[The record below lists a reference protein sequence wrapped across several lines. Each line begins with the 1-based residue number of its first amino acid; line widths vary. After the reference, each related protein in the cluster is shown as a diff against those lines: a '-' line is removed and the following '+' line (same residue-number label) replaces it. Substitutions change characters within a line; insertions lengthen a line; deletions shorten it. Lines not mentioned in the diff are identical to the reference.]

1 MAKPP
6 NLINQKSAILLSD
19 REVSVQEW
27 LNYLDENWVSL
38 TENLTDFTILI
49 LAGRHG
55 KDDGMIGKREDGL
68 MEQLGK
74 LVSFLT
80 LNEIY

>member
-27 LNYLDENWVSL
+27 LVYLENNWVSL
-38 TENLTDFTILI
+38 TESLTNFTILI

-55 KDDGMIGKREDGL
+55 KDDGMIGKREDVL
-68 MEQLGK
+68 MEQFGK

-80 LNEIY
+80 LSEN

>member
-27 LNYLDENWVSL
+27 LVYLENNWVSL
-38 TENLTDFTILI
+38 TESLTNFTILI

-55 KDDGMIGKREDGL
+55 KDDGMIGKREDVL
-68 MEQLGK
+68 MEQFGK

-80 LNEIY
+80 PSEN

>member
-6 NLINQKSAILLSD
+6 NLINQKSAILLND
-19 REVSVQEW
+19 RIVSVQEW

-68 MEQLGK
+68 MEQFEK